1 MSTLCTAFWFD
12 GAALYNYCPVMTQA
26 SRSSQARHPIR
37 VVAERTG
44 ISPTLL
50 RAWERRYGV
59 VEPERSEGRQRLY
72 SDEQVDHLLLLRR
85 AVDAGR
91 SIGSIADLET
101 SALRDLLAEDAE
113 ARVERERAERAAGS
127 GGVDLTDPFDAVQ
140 RMDASRLD
148 RELRR
153 LVVTLGA
160 ERFLDDALS
169 PLLAR
174 IGDEWRAGRLRPAQE
189 HVATAVVR
197 QILGWLLERSRS
209 EADRRIVVGML
220 SGENHDLGG
229 LLAATSAALAE
240 WEVLFLGEDL
250 PPAEIAAAAS
260 AMPADVVGLSIVS
273 PLSWDGIPG
282 QLDELMTLLP
292 PTTRVVLGGAFGAEL
307 RDVVR
312 HPRVTAVGD
321 LASFR
326 ALLRE
331 MPD

>member
-1 MSTLCTAFWFD
+1 MKEE
-12 GAALYNYCPVMTQA
+12 NRA
-26 SRSSQARHPIR
+26 SEPRHPIR

-50 RAWERRYGV
+50 RAWERRYAV
-59 VEPERSEGRQRLY
+59 VEPGRSEGRQRLY
-72 SDEQVDHLLLLRR
+72 SDEQVDHLLLLKQ

-91 SIGSIADLET
+91 SIGSIADLST
-101 SALRDLLAEDAE
+101 SELNEIITEDRE
-113 ARVERERAERAAGS
+113 ARAARDRAERPSEGS
-127 GGVDLTDPFDAVQ
+127 VDLSDAFDAVR
-140 RMDASRLD
+140 RMDASMLD

-153 LVVTLGA
+153 LTVKLGA

-169 PLLAR
+169 PLLAS
-174 IGDEWRAGRLRPAQE
+174 IGQEWRDGNLRPAQE

-209 EADRRIVVGML
+209 ASDQRVVIGML

-229 LLAATSAALAE
+229 LLAATSAALAD

-250 PPAEIAAAAS
+250 PPAEIAAAAQ

-282 QLDELMTLLP
+282 QLDELMKLLP
-292 PTTRVVLGGAFGAEL
+292 PTTKVVLGGAFGSEL
-307 RDVVR
+307 RDR
-312 HPRVTAVGD
+312 IDHPRVAAVGD

-326 ALLRE
+326 SLLRE
-331 MPD
+331 MPG

>member
-1 MSTLCTAFWFD
+1 MNGPRNAH
-12 GAALYNYCPVMTQA
+12 
-26 SRSSQARHPIR
+26 ARHPIR
-37 VVAERTG
+37 VVSDRTG

-59 VEPERSEGRQRLY
+59 VEPKRSEGRQRLY
-72 SDEQVDHLLLLRR
+72 SDDQVERLLLLRR

-91 SIGSIADLET
+91 SIGSVAEMDT
-101 SALRDLLAEDAE
+101 GALRDMLAEDLE
-113 ARVERERAERAAGS
+113 ARVARERGERIANGT
-127 GGVDLTDPFDAVQ
+127 VDLAESFDAVR

-160 ERFLDDALS
+160 ERFLDDGLA

-174 IGDEWRAGRLRPAQE
+174 IGTEWRAGNLRPAQE
-189 HVATAVVR
+189 HVATAVIR

-209 EADRRIVVGML
+209 DGERKIVVGML

-240 WEVLFLGEDL
+240 WDVLFLGEDL
-250 PPAEIAAAAS
+250 PAAEIAAAAS

-292 PTTRVVLGGAFGAEL
+292 TSTRVVLGGAFGTEL
-307 RDVVR
+307 RDLID

>member
-1 MSTLCTAFWFD
+1 M
-12 GAALYNYCPVMTQA
+12 YNYCTGMKNENRA
-26 SRSSQARHPIR
+26 SVARHPIR
-37 VVAERTG
+37 VVADRTG

-50 RAWERRYGV
+50 RAWERRYDV
-59 VEPERSEGRQRLY
+59 VEPGRSEGRQRLY
-72 SDEQVDHLLLLRR
+72 SDEQVDHLLLLKQ

-91 SIGSIADLET
+91 SIGTIADLST
-101 SALRDLLAEDAE
+101 SELNDILAEDRE
-113 ARVERERAERAAGS
+113 ARAARDRVERPT
-127 GGVDLTDPFDAVQ
+127 GGAVDLSDAFDAVR
-140 RMDASRLD
+140 RMDASTLD

-153 LVVTLGA
+153 LTVKLGA

-169 PLLAR
+169 PLLAS
-174 IGDEWRAGRLRPAQE
+174 IGQEWRDGNLRPAQE
-189 HVATAVVR
+189 HVATAVIR

-209 EADRRIVVGML
+209 DSDRRVVIGML
-220 SGENHDLGG
+220 SGENHDIGG

-250 PPAEIAAAAS
+250 PPAEIAAAAE

-282 QLDELMTLLP
+282 QLEELMTLLP

-307 RDVVR
+307 RDLID
-312 HPRVTAVGD
+312 HPRVVAVGD

-326 ALLRE
+326 SLLRE
-331 MPD
+331 MPG

>member
-1 MSTLCTAFWFD
+1 
-12 GAALYNYCPVMTQA
+12 
-26 SRSSQARHPIR
+26 
-37 VVAERTG
+37 
-44 ISPTLL
+44 
-50 RAWERRYGV
+50 V
-59 VEPERSEGRQRLY
+59 VEPVRSEGRQRLY
-72 SDEQVDHLLLLRR
+72 SDEQVERLLLLRR

-91 SIGSIADLET
+91 SISSVAALDSG
-101 SALRDLLAEDAE
+101 ALRDMLADDVE
-113 ARVERERAERAAGS
+113 ARIARERAERSPGI
-127 GGVDLTDPFDAVQ
+127 GVDLAEAFDAVR

-174 IGDEWRAGRLRPAQE
+174 IGEEWRAGKLRPAQE

-209 EADRRIVVGML
+209 GGDRRIVVGML

-250 PPAEIAAAAS
+250 PAAEIAAAAA

-273 PLSWDGIPG
+273 PLAWDGIPG
-282 QLDELMTLLP
+282 QLTELMSLLP
-292 PTTRVVLGGAFGAEL
+292 PSTRVVLGGAFGGEL
-307 RDVVR
+307 RDLID

-326 ALLRE
+326 TLLRE

>member
-1 MSTLCTAFWFD
+1 MTTA
-12 GAALYNYCPVMTQA
+12 
-26 SRSSQARHPIR
+26 RSSQARHPIR

-59 VEPERSEGRQRLY
+59 VEPQRSDGRQRLY
-72 SDEQVDHLLLLRR
+72 SDDQVERLLLLRR

-91 SIGSIADLET
+91 SIGSVAELGTAE
-101 SALRDLLAEDAE
+101 LRDMLAEDVE
-113 ARVERERAERAAGS
+113 ARVARERSERTS
-127 GGVDLTDPFDAVQ
+127 EGGIDLTEAFDAV
-140 RMDASRLD
+140 RGMDASRLD

-174 IGDEWRAGRLRPAQE
+174 IGTDWRAGKLRPAQE

-209 EADRRIVVGML
+209 EADRKIVVGML

-229 LLAATSAALAE
+229 MLAAASAALAE

-250 PPAEIAAAAS
+250 PAAEIAAAAE

-273 PLSWDGIPG
+273 PLAWDGIPG
-282 QLDELMTLLP
+282 QLTELMRLLP
-292 PTTRVVLGGAFGAEL
+292 ARTRVVLGGAFGGEL
-307 RDVVR
+307 GELID

-326 ALLRE
+326 ELLRE

>member
-1 MSTLCTAFWFD
+1 
-12 GAALYNYCPVMTQA
+12 LYNYCRDMNGPRNA
-26 SRSSQARHPIR
+26 HARHPIR
-37 VVAERTG
+37 VVSDRTG

-59 VEPERSEGRQRLY
+59 VEPKRSEGRQRLY
-72 SDEQVDHLLLLRR
+72 SDDQVERLLLLRR

-91 SIGSIADLET
+91 SIGSVAEMDT
-101 SALRDLLAEDAE
+101 GALRDMLAEDLE
-113 ARVERERAERAAGS
+113 ARVARERGERIANGT
-127 GGVDLTDPFDAVQ
+127 VDLAESFDAVR

-160 ERFLDDALS
+160 ERFLDDGLA

-174 IGDEWRAGRLRPAQE
+174 IGTEWRAGNLRPAQE
-189 HVATAVVR
+189 HVATAVIR

-209 EADRRIVVGML
+209 DGERKIVVGML

-240 WEVLFLGEDL
+240 WDVLFLGEDL
-250 PPAEIAAAAS
+250 PAAEIAAAAS

-292 PTTRVVLGGAFGAEL
+292 TSTRVVLGGAFGTEL
-307 RDVVR
+307 RDLID

>member
-1 MSTLCTAFWFD
+1 MNGPRNAH
-12 GAALYNYCPVMTQA
+12 
-26 SRSSQARHPIR
+26 ARHPIR
-37 VVAERTG
+37 VVSDRTG

-59 VEPERSEGRQRLY
+59 VEPKRSEGRQRLY
-72 SDEQVDHLLLLRR
+72 SDDQVERLLLLRR

-91 SIGSIADLET
+91 SIGSVAEMET
-101 SALRDLLAEDAE
+101 GALRGMLAEDLE
-113 ARVERERAERAAGS
+113 ARVARERGERIANGT
-127 GGVDLTDPFDAVQ
+127 VDLAESFDAVR

-160 ERFLDDALS
+160 ERFLDDGLA

-174 IGDEWRAGRLRPAQE
+174 IGTEWRAGNLRPAQE
-189 HVATAVVR
+189 HVATAVIR

-209 EADRRIVVGML
+209 DGERKIVVGML

-240 WEVLFLGEDL
+240 WDVLFLGEDL
-250 PPAEIAAAAS
+250 PAAEIAAAAS

-292 PTTRVVLGGAFGAEL
+292 TSTRVVLGGAFGTEL
-307 RDVVR
+307 RDLID